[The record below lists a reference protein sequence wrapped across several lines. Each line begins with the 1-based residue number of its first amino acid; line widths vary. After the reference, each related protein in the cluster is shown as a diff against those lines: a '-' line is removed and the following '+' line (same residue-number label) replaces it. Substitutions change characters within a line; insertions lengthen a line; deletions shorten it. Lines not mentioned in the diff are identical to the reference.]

1 MKLKARFR
9 SKKNQS
15 KGKGQN
21 LVKLLTTFILKFII
35 SYLNPEW
42 KMQGNSYIYLFKYD
56 YTRSIQCFSFNIKG
70 NEKYDYVEIIIQIQ
84 VMKNARMV
92 ELVEIIIYLF
102 ICLLLPSP
110 VDPQEACRTRQ
121 SVTRLREKKKKK
133 NLSSQ
138 ITFACVVMF
147 DLRSHF

>member
-1 MKLKARFR
+1 
-9 SKKNQS
+9 
-15 KGKGQN
+15 
-21 LVKLLTTFILKFII
+21 
-35 SYLNPEW
+35 
-42 KMQGNSYIYLFKYD
+42 MQGNSYIYLFKYD

-84 VMKNARMV
+84 AMKNARMV

-121 SVTRLREKKKKK
+121 SVTRLREKKKKT

-147 DLRSHF
+147 DLRSHV